1 MPVKIPDTLPAAR
14 TLAEENIFVM
24 TQERSMQQD
33 IRPLRIAVL
42 NLMPTKERTETQ
54 LMRIIGNTPLQVE
67 VTLLRTATYEGSNT
81 AREHLTAFYRTFDE
95 VAQERFDGL
104 IITGAPVEQLD
115 FHQVRYWEE
124 LQQVMRWADTHVFS
138 TMFICWAAQ
147 AALFHYYGI
156 DKHSLPHK
164 MFGVFE
170 HRVLDARSRLV
181 RGFDDAFW
189 IPVSR
194 HTAID
199 EADVHACSH
208 LQLLAISQESGI
220 GLIQSV
226 DGRRVFATGHSEYDA
241 LTLDA
246 EYWRDVDK
254 GLDVK
259 VPKHYY
265 PGDDPEQ
272 PPVVRWRSHAN
283 LLFLNWLNYYVYQE
297 TPYDLANLLD
307 RQAREG

>member
-67 VTLLRTATYEGSNT
+67 ITLLRTATYEGTNT
-81 AREHLTAFYRTFDE
+81 AREHLAAFYRTFGE

-104 IITGAPVEQLD
+104 IITGAPVEQLE
-115 FHQVRYWEE
+115 FEQVHYWEE

-138 TMFICWAAQ
+138 TLFICWAAQ

-156 DKHSLPHK
+156 GKHRLPHK

-170 HRVLDARSRLV
+170 HRVLDARSRLL
-181 RGFDDAFW
+181 RGFDDAFC

-199 EADVHACSH
+199 EADVHACPH
-208 LQLLAISQESGI
+208 LQLLAVSKESGV

-254 GLDVK
+254 GLDVS

-297 TPYDLANLLD
+297 TPYDLADLLD
-307 RQAREG
+307 RQAEEG